1 MLKGYT
7 IQEELYRS
15 QRRIVHR
22 GVRDS
27 DHAPVIIKSFLVGMA
42 TEEDVAAV
50 KHEFDILSTL
60 SVNGVPRSYGLIP
73 NAHAFDL
80 IFEDRGGSTLA
91 EFIRSSD
98 FDLESRLHIAI
109 GIANVL
115 EGVHRQHVVHRDIN
129 PANVLVDSKGEVTL
143 IDFSIATEQAEDHLP
158 VSHPSRLEGTLPFLS
173 PEQTGRMNRPVDYR
187 SDFYSLGIT
196 LFELFSGRLPFQVV
210 DPMELVYHHIAVPP
224 PLLAEVRQD
233 VPRLLSAVIN
243 KLLEKAPEDRY
254 QSALGIKHDL
264 LLCSG
269 NRQDDSKAFRP
280 GGKDVSD
287 RFEIPRKLYGREEE
301 VQGLMTAFER
311 AGQGGVELVL
321 VAGHSGIGK
330 SALVQAVHAPVTER
344 HGYFISGKF
353 DQLRLTVPYSA
364 FVTALKDLVAQ
375 LLTESDEALKAW
387 KVNLLQALDG
397 NGQLVIDV
405 IPEVKHILGPQ
416 PAIPE
421 LPPAESRNRFKFVF
435 RNFIRVFC
443 QPEHPLVIFLDDLQ
457 WVDPASLAL
466 IDTILA
472 DDDSHHLLLIG
483 AYRDNEVDASH
494 PLTAAVDA
502 LVSEERLRVS
512 RLAID
517 PLTPDSLTQLL
528 SDTLHGDREEIDRLQ
543 RLVFDKTAGNPFFLK
558 QVLTTLYRQESITFD
573 YSLSRWVWDTEELEA
588 MNITNNVVDLMI
600 SRLNEL
606 PQETLQALR
615 LAACIGSRFD
625 LTTLELISTDR
636 KNSVFDQLNPAI
648 EAGLVIQDRN
658 RSSRQNSP
666 RAKTERQ
673 RLRFLHDRVQQAA
686 YEMLSNELKKEIHL
700 KIGVQ
705 LQGNIPDVAQSE
717 RVFEVVDHLNVGS
730 DLLIDQPKRR
740 DLATLNLVAA
750 GRAVSATAYGAGCD
764 YVVAGLALL
773 PSDCWQTDYELT
785 RDLHKV
791 QVDAEYLRGD
801 FELSQGLINM
811 MLQQLRTPTE
821 QAEVQGVLVIQQTM
835 GGHYRQAIT
844 TCCEALA
851 KLGVNLPTGDLEDAL
866 SEELARYS
874 NVLDGR
880 DPPSLLQSPE
890 VTSHEVAIALRLLA
904 NILPLCY
911 IADPPLRLV
920 ATAKSVNL
928 SLTHGHTPDS
938 ATGYAFFGLLQSS
951 ALHNYPE
958 AYRFGQ
964 LAMALSDKYSDASQ
978 MCRTTHMFCTS
989 INHWSRHLREFDA
1002 INRRGFQA
1010 GLQSGELQFAG
1021 YHRYNRALCLF
1032 HLGTNLKELVI
1043 ELEDLIRFGRKTHNQ
1058 HATDPVLAVMRA
1070 TLDLAGDTPEPGSF
1084 LFEHIQDS
1092 EFLDDLVSRSAMPT
1106 IAHYNIIKSQ
1116 VLYLYGRIEEA
1127 QICSGKAAAALSFI
1141 SGHVATANHE
1151 FYAALIAVAALEA
1164 TSPGSSFDL
1173 MEQIKRRQR
1182 QLQQWADSCPDNFLH
1197 KSLLISAEIARLEGE
1212 GWRAAELYDR
1222 AIEESGRSG
1231 YLQEEALARE
1241 RAGQFW
1247 LGQNRRKIASVY
1259 FSEAHHGYQL
1269 WGSPRKARLLL
1280 QEQGVLIAGT
1290 SIPSQ
1295 SSGTTSMPFLTLV
1308 SSTGAALDFAAVMKA
1323 SRTISREVDLD
1334 GLVKKLIRIAVETA
1348 GAQRGYL
1355 LLVKKGTLL
1364 IEASSTFDK
1373 GEVRYRPAIEIGS
1386 SEDVPASIV
1395 NYVTRTKEI
1404 LTIADAAEDPR
1415 FSGDSVVRRLRPRS
1429 VLCVPITSRSEAVG
1443 ALYLVHDLATEV
1455 FTADRVEILQ
1465 SLTAQATISLENAG
1479 LYEER
1484 KQSEKEL
1491 REALEELQRLKHRL
1505 EQENVYLHEEISA
1518 EQGFGDLVGRSEVL
1532 RSVVRQIEH
1541 VAPTNA
1547 SVLILG
1553 ESGTGKELVAREIHK
1568 RSERQARPLIRV
1580 NCASIPKE
1588 LYESEF
1594 FGHVKGAF
1602 TGALKDRAGRFEL
1615 ADEGTLFL
1623 DEVGEIPLE
1632 LQNKLLRVLQE
1643 QQYERVGDDRTR
1655 QVDVR
1660 IIAATNRDLREEV
1673 DAGRFR
1679 KDLYYRLNVYPI
1691 ESPPLRSRKEDIPL
1705 LASHLLDLAAR
1716 KFNCGQLGLTQA
1728 HAVTLQGY
1736 DWPGNVRELQ
1746 NVIERAVITSRG
1758 DALHFDLTD
1767 LVQAPGSFTPSA
1779 TIPKTR
1785 LVMEV
1790 IPEAEKPQ
1798 RERENILAALER
1810 SNWKVGGA
1818 GGAAELLGIKPTT
1831 LHSRIKKM
1839 GLKKPI

>member
-7 IQEELYRS
+7 VHEELYRS

-50 KHEFDILSTL
+50 KHEYDILSTL
-60 SVNGVPRSYGLIP
+60 SVDGVPRTYGLIP

-91 EFIRSSD
+91 EFIRSSN
-98 FDLESRLHIAI
+98 FDLEFRVHIAV
-109 GIANVL
+109 GIINVL
-115 EGVHRQHVVHRDIN
+115 KGVHRQHVVHRDLN
-129 PANVLVDSKGEVTL
+129 PANVLVDPTGAVSL
-143 IDFSIATEQAEDHLP
+143 IDFGIATRQAEDHLP
-158 VSHPSRLEGTLPFLS
+158 VSHPSRLEGTLPYLS

-196 LFELFSGRLPFQVV
+196 LFELFSGRLPFQPL
-210 DPMELVYHHIAVPP
+210 DPMELIYHHLAVPSP
-224 PLLAEVRQD
+224 PLVEVRQD
-233 VPRLLSAVIN
+233 VPRSLSAVVS

-264 LLCSG
+264 LSCQGHL
-269 NRQDDSKAFRP
+269 QDDPKDFRP
-280 GGKDVSD
+280 GRQDVND
-287 RFEIPRKLYGREEE
+287 RFAIPRKLYGRERE
-301 VQGLMTAFER
+301 VQTLMTAFER

-330 SALVQAVHAPVTER
+330 SALVHAVHAPVTER

-364 FVTALKDLVAQ
+364 FVMALKDLVAQ
-375 LLTESDEALKAW
+375 LLTESDEALTAW
-387 KVNLLQALDG
+387 KDNLLHALDG

-405 IPEVKHILGPQ
+405 IPEVRHILGPQ
-416 PAIPE
+416 PEISE
-421 LPPAESRNRFKFVF
+421 LNPSESRNRFKFVF

-443 QPEHPLVIFLDDLQ
+443 QPEHPLVLFLDDLQ

-466 IDTILA
+466 IDTILT
-472 DDDSHHLLLIG
+472 DDDSHHLLLVG

-494 PLTAAVDA
+494 PLTAAVIA
-502 LVSEERLRVS
+502 LESEDRLRVN
-512 RLAID
+512 RFTIG
-517 PLTPDSLTQLL
+517 PLTSDSITQLL
-528 SDTLHGDREEIDRLQ
+528 LETLQGDSEDLDRLQ
-543 RLVFDKTAGNPFFLK
+543 RLMLDKTAGNPFFLK
-558 QVLTTLYRQESITFD
+558 QVLMTLNSQGSITFD
-573 YSLSRWVWDTEELEA
+573 YALNRWVWDTEELEA
-588 MNITNNVVDLMI
+588 MNITNNVVDLMVR
-600 SRLNEL
+600 RLNEL
-606 PQETLQALR
+606 PQETLHALK

-625 LTTLELISTDR
+625 PATLELLSTE
-636 KNSVFDQLNPAI
+636 KKSHALDQLNPAL
-648 EAGLVIQDRN
+648 EAGLVVPDRN
-658 RSSRQNSP
+658 KFGRQNSP
-666 RAKTERQ
+666 GAKTEQQ

-686 YEMLSNELKKEIHL
+686 YAMLSEQLKKDIHL
-700 KIGVQ
+700 QIGLQ
-705 LQGNIPDVAQSE
+705 LQVSILDVSQSE

-730 DLLIDQPKRR
+730 DLLIDQAKRKE
-740 DLATLNLVAA
+740 LASLNLEAA
-750 GRAVSATAYGAGCD
+750 RRAVSATAYGAGCD
-764 YVVAGLALL
+764 YAVAGLSLL
-773 PSDCWQTDYELT
+773 PSDCWKTDYELT
-785 RDLHKV
+785 RDLYRV
-791 QVDAEYLRGD
+791 RVEAEYLRGD
-801 FELSQGLINM
+801 FELSQELIST
-811 MLQQLRTPTE
+811 MLQQLHTPAE
-821 QAEVQGVLVIQQTM
+821 QAEVQSVLVVQQTLS
-835 GGHYRQAIT
+835 GYYRQAIMT
-844 TCCEALA
+844 GCEALG
-851 KLGVNLPTGDLEDAL
+851 KLNVNMPAGDLEVAL
-866 SEELARYS
+866 REELVCYS
-874 NVLDGR
+874 EALDGR
-880 DPPSLLQSPE
+880 DPPSLLNSPE
-890 VTSHEVAIALRLLA
+890 VTSREMAIALRLLA

-920 ATAKSVNL
+920 ATVKIVNL

-938 ATGYAFFGLLQSS
+938 AIGYAFFGLLQSS
-951 ALHNYPE
+951 VLHNYPE

-964 LAMALSDKYSDASQ
+964 LAMSLSDKYSDASQ
-978 MCRTTHMFCTS
+978 TCKTTHLFCTS
-989 INHWSRHLREFDA
+989 INHWSKHLRDFDA

-1021 YHRYNRALCLF
+1021 YHYYNRSLCLF
-1032 HLGTNLKELVI
+1032 HLGTNLKELVS
-1043 ELEDLIRFGRKTHNQ
+1043 ELQELIRFGRKTHNQ
-1058 HATDPVLAVMRA
+1058 HATDPVVAVMRA
-1070 TLDLAGDTPEPGSF
+1070 TLDLAGDTPEPASF
-1084 LFEHIQDS
+1084 LFEHIHDS
-1092 EFLDDLVSRSAMPT
+1092 EFLEDLVSRAAMPT

-1116 VLYLYGRIEEA
+1116 VLYLYGWIEEA
-1127 QICSGKAAAALSFI
+1127 QICSEKAAAALSFI

-1164 TSPGSSFDL
+1164 APQGVSPDHI
-1173 MEQIKRRQR
+1173 EPIKRRQR
-1182 QLQQWADSCPDNFLH
+1182 QLEQWAESCPDNFLH
-1197 KSLLISAEIARLEGE
+1197 KSLLVSAEIARLEGE
-1212 GWRAAELYDR
+1212 GWEAAELYDR
-1222 AIEESGRSG
+1222 AIEEAGRSG
-1231 YLQEEALARE
+1231 YIQEEALVRE
-1241 RAGQFW
+1241 RAGLFW
-1247 LGQNRRKIASVY
+1247 SGQNRRKIASVY
-1259 FSEAHHGYQL
+1259 LSEAHHGYQL
-1269 WGSPRKARLLL
+1269 WGSSRKARLLV
-1280 QEQGVLIAGT
+1280 QGQGGLIAGAPMSTQT
-1290 SIPSQ
+1290 SS
-1295 SSGTTSMPFLTLV
+1295 TTSMPFLTLL
-1308 SSTGAALDFAAVMKA
+1308 SSTGAALDFATVMKA
-1323 SRTISREVDLD
+1323 SHTISREVDLD
-1334 GLVKKLIRIAVETA
+1334 ALVKKLIRIAVETA

-1355 LLVKKGTLL
+1355 LLMKKGTLL
-1364 IEASSTFDK
+1364 IEASSTFDQ
-1373 GEVRYRPAIEIGS
+1373 GEIRYRPAIEIDS
-1386 SEDVPASIV
+1386 AQDVPTSIV
-1395 NYVTRTKEI
+1395 NYVIRTKEI
-1404 LTIADAAEDPR
+1404 LTIADASEDPR

-1429 VLCVPITSRSEAVG
+1429 VLSVPIMGRGAAVG
-1443 ALYLVHDLATEV
+1443 VLYLVHDLAPGV

-1465 SLTAQATISLENAG
+1465 SLTTQATISLENAG

-1484 KQSEKEL
+1484 KKSEQEL

-1505 EQENVYLHEEISA
+1505 EQENVYLHEEINA

-1532 RSVVRQIEH
+1532 RAVVRQIEH

-1568 RSERQARPLIRV
+1568 RSERQHRPLIRV

-1643 QQYERVGDDRTR
+1643 QEYERVGDDRTR

-1660 IIAATNRDLREEV
+1660 IIAATNRDLRQEV
-1673 DAGRFR
+1673 EAGRFR

-1691 ESPPLRSRKEDIPL
+1691 EIPPLCSRKEDIPL

-1758 DALHFDLTD
+1758 HSLHFDLPE
-1767 LVQAPGSFTPSA
+1767 LVQPSESNA
-1779 TIPKTR
+1779 ALAAVPKSPNEMD
-1785 LVMEV
+1785 L
-1790 IPEAEKPQ
+1790 IPEAEKSH
-1798 RERENILAALER
+1798 RERENILAALRR
-1810 SNWKVGGA
+1810 SNWKVGGP
-1818 GGAAELLGIKPTT
+1818 GGAAELLGVKPTT
-1831 LHSRIKKM
+1831 LHSRIKKL
-1839 GLKKPI
+1839 GLKKPG